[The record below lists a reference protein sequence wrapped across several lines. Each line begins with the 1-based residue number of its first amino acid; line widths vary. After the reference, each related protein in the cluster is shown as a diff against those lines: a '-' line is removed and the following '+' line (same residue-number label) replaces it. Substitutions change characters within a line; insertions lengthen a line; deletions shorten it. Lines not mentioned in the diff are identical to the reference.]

1 MLSSDR
7 PSNHKISIKEQ
18 QRIQLER
25 YNLKQKLL
33 KIGLNSG
40 WKAHKIG
47 VEMAKIKKLN
57 PKSLSLFFLKQKLNF
72 HQSKARKAKA
82 EFEANY
88 SDDWVI
94 EVNRYSHYQQ
104 YKNIADHNSFNKKF
118 EDFKENVVLASYIL
132 AAIANPFG
140 LSPVFIKP

>member
-1 MLSSDR
+1 MNFNQMLSSDR

-57 PKSLSLFFLKQKLNF
+57 PKSLSLFFLKQKF
-72 HQSKARKAKA
+72 
-82 EFEANY
+82 
-88 SDDWVI
+88 
-94 EVNRYSHYQQ
+94 
-104 YKNIADHNSFNKKF
+104 
-118 EDFKENVVLASYIL
+118 
-132 AAIANPFG
+132 
-140 LSPVFIKP
+140 